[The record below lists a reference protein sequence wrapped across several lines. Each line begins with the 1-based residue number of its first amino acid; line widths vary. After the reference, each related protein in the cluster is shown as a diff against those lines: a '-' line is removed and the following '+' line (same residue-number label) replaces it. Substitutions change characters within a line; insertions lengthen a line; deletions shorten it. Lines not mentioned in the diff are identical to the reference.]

1 MGHFNGFSRY
11 FAEGS
16 LLARLFFRFL
26 VDPAELNTEG
36 SARRRF
42 FVSVAFAEGPV
53 GAFRAYL
60 VNAKKLNEDDMFD
73 GHTDN
78 TTRVHLAT
86 RIYQ

>member
-42 FVSVAFAEGPV
+42 FVSVAFAEGAV
-53 GAFRAYL
+53 GAVGGCAPGGGSWSKPAWR
-60 VNAKKLNEDDMFD
+60 
-73 GHTDN
+73 N
-78 TTRVHLAT
+78 TLAS
-86 RIYQ
+86 